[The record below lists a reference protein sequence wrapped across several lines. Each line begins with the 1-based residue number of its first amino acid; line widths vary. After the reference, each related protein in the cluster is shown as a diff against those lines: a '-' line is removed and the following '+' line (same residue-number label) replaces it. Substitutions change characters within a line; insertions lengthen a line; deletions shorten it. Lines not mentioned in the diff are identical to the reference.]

1 MPVGQT
7 CPTCDGDSARAARF
21 CQWCGERLRELEA
34 FETEVTA

>member
-7 CPTCDGDSARAARF
+7 CAECDGHSARAARF
-21 CQWCGERLRELEA
+21 CQWCGSELRALET